1 MTRGNFGKSDGNTW
15 QTCENPWESPPKVE
29 CKPLR
34 QRPERIKERTWTNF
48 NRFQSFSHV
57 MHIQAP
63 ASFTCTWMRSIADN
77 KFSTFEMR
85 IDSLEENQIY
95 SNINLMCLSVYLL
108 TLISFQVKH
117 WRWFGI
123 IAFIPRSWRWCSWRL
138 SSFSHSNPCAK
149 TASHSPLT
157 LWSNTKSSMIGKNN
171 GKTFD
176 MTVSWFFFVLVLD
189 DPGSNC
195 SVDTEVLSK
204 KSTATPASGGGCAN
218 HAANA
223 FWRTSTCQCF
233 GAHHSSIAPS
243 PRMDRVHV

>member
-1 MTRGNFGKSDGNTW
+1 
-15 QTCENPWESPPKVE
+15 
-29 CKPLR
+29 
-34 QRPERIKERTWTNF
+34 
-48 NRFQSFSHV
+48 

-157 LWSNTKSSMIGKNN
+157 LWSNTKKFHDRKKTLEKHLTWQYHDSSLSSSLMILGQ
-171 GKTFD
+171 
-176 MTVSWFFFVLVLD
+176 TVQYTLRSCRRNRLLR
-189 DPGSNC
+189 PHLE
-195 SVDTEVLSK
+195 EVVPTTLPMLFEEPPPVKVSL
-204 KSTATPASGGGCAN
+204 
-218 HAANA
+218 HI
-223 FWRTSTCQCF
+223 
-233 GAHHSSIAPS
+233 IAPS

>member
-1 MTRGNFGKSDGNTW
+1 
-15 QTCENPWESPPKVE
+15 
-29 CKPLR
+29 
-34 QRPERIKERTWTNF
+34 
-48 NRFQSFSHV
+48 

-95 SNINLMCLSVYLL
+95 SNINLMCLSVYIL

-157 LWSNTKSSMIGKNN
+157 LWSNTKSSMIGKKQWKNIWHDSIM
-171 GKTFD
+171 FLLCPRPWW
-176 MTVSWFFFVLVLD
+176 SWVKLFSTHWGLVEEID
-189 DPGSNC
+189 CYSRI
-195 SVDTEVLSK
+195 
-204 KSTATPASGGGCAN
+204 
-218 HAANA
+218 
-223 FWRTSTCQCF
+223 WRRLCQPRCQCF
-233 GAHHSSIAPS
+233 LKNLHLSMFRCTS
-243 PRMDRVHV
+243 